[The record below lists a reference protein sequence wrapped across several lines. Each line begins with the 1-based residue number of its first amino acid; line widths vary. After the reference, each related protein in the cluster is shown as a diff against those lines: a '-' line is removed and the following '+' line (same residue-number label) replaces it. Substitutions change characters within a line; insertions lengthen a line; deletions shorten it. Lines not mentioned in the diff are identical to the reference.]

1 MPTFCSLGKCV
12 LYRESARKFSQFSKD
27 SHSILT
33 MKQCMSFMG
42 NVEAAERREEEAKQS
57 LMHTLL

>member
-1 MPTFCSLGKCV
+1 M